1 VGLLKPSRVLKCIGR
16 GPPSEWLLYSNFV
29 LSRRKRN
36 AFLLSSSAA
45 SVSPR
50 FCLAKRF
57 FPARVL
63 WRCQW
68 VNKSSQKL
76 SASERENDC
85 LARLTFV
92 CLSAF
97 RLHSS
102 RDALASQTT
111 GKMRFPTRLPLAPR
125 RYESCWMILDVRLM
139 ALSDS
144 R

>member
-1 VGLLKPSRVLKCIGR
+1 MGLLKPSRVLKCIGR
-16 GPPSEWLLYSNFV
+16 GPPIGVAFV
-29 LSRRKRN
+29 FKFCALEEEEERVFAVFERCFS
-36 AFLLSSSAA
+36 F
-45 SVSPR
+45 SPL
-50 FCLAKRF
+50 CLAKRF

-125 RYESCWMILDVRLM
+125 RYGSCWMILDVRLM